1 MIRKLLSFLPIEAFR
16 NPPAVVSVVY
26 LQGAIMAR
34 GRPGRTLDLARLEG
48 VLEAA
53 FGVKGAK
60 AVAVVVN
67 SPGGSAVQ
75 ASLIHDRIRQL
86 AAEKNLPVYAFA
98 EDVAASGG
106 YMLLLA
112 GDEIYAHPA
121 SIVGSIGVIAAGFGF
136 DKAIEKLGVDRRV
149 RTAGTKK
156 GMLDPFSP
164 EKPEEVARLNAL
176 LGSIHQ
182 FFRDLVVTRRGSKI
196 NAADEDLFS
205 GDIWVGHDALAK
217 GLIDG
222 LGEMKSTLRAKF
234 GPKTKF
240 KHFGVE
246 RGWLK
251 GRLGLARGGLAD
263 EMLDSLEIRELWAR
277 FGA

>member
-1 MIRKLLSFLPIEAFR
+1 MIRKILSLLPIAAFK
-16 NPPAVVSVVY
+16 NPPPVVSVVH
-26 LQGAIMAR
+26 LHGAIMAK

-48 VLEAA
+48 TLEAA

-60 AVAVVVN
+60 AVAVIVN

-75 ASLIHDRIRQL
+75 ASMIHDRIRQL
-86 AAEKNLPVYAFA
+86 AAEKKLPVYTFA

-106 YMLLLA
+106 YMLMLA
-112 GDEIYAHPA
+112 GDELYAHPA
-121 SIVGSIGVIAAGFGF
+121 SIVGSIGVIAAGFGL
-136 DKAIEKLGVDRRV
+136 DKAMEKLGVDRRL
-149 RTAGTKK
+149 RTAGAKK

-164 EKPEEVARLNAL
+164 EKPEDVARLNAL
-176 LGSIHQ
+176 LASMHQ
-182 FFRDLVVTRRGSKI
+182 FFRDMVVTRRGAKI
-196 NAADEDLFS
+196 NAGDDDLFS
-205 GDIWVGHDALAK
+205 GDIWIGYDALAK

-222 LGEMKSTLRAKF
+222 LGEMKSTIRAKF
-234 GPKTKF
+234 GLKTKF

-251 GRLGLARGGLAD
+251 GRLGLARGDMAD
-263 EMLDSLEIRELWAR
+263 DMLTALEIRQLWAR

>member
-121 SIVGSIGVIAAGFGF
+121 SVVGSIGVIAAGFGF